1 MRTGRK
7 PSDDSQEPPMND
19 DHRHTDLPRPMPA
32 GTRRPTAGIYR
43 ESLRNEQLGL
53 LPGDV
58 KQVKEV
64 MSSKVTTATP
74 RTSLTEAAGL
84 MKKLD
89 VPVVVVY
96 DGARLKGMLTERD
109 MALSQAIQRASPKA
123 AIERFMRTSI
133 PPCFDDDLLKYC
145 KCLNCFRFSFSF
157 LSSNSDILSNIFNLL
172 ALFLS

>member
-1 MRTGRK
+1 
-7 PSDDSQEPPMND
+7 MND
-19 DHRHTDLPRPMPA
+19 DHRHTDLPRPMPD

-43 ESLRNEQLGL
+43 ESIRNEQLGL

-133 PPCFDDDLLKYC
+133 PPCFDDDLL
-145 KCLNCFRFSFSF
+145 R
-157 LSSNSDILSNIFNLL
+157 D
-172 ALFLS
+172 ALDLMRASKLEWLPVLDRRHRLVGVLPIYVPQP